1 MRPSIKTLIFVIPI
15 IIILGLASFCKKAE
29 KKESSNESAA
39 KPTPVSAMASP
50 AHPHTAAEH
59 SAHSST
65 AEASVSET
73 SAPAPELQLQPQ
85 HQHQLTGS
93 HESGPA
99 QLKDK
104 PSAKKTLYHC
114 PMHPN
119 YISDKPGECPICGMT
134 LVPIEEEK
142 HEEMSMEMP
151 EGTIQI
157 SPQKQKLLNLTF
169 GQAEYRNLAKTLQ
182 TVARFTYDETRL
194 AFINTKFPGWVE
206 ELSVDYTGRTVRKGE
221 PLFSIYSPELI
232 SAQEEYLLAI
242 KAKQLLQDSQTE
254 KSVSTD
260 QDGSRLLEASKRRL
274 LLWDLQEEQIKKLE
288 EVGRPFKSLTV
299 YSPLSGFVVEKN
311 ILKGQY
317 VMPGENLYKIA
328 DISKLWVLADIYE
341 QDIALI
347 QLGQETAIEVAAF
360 PGKQFSGKISYIF
373 PYLENE
379 TRTVQ
384 VRIELPNRDFKLKPE
399 MYGNIKVRVDLGK
412 RLTVPE
418 SSVIDS
424 GQRKL
429 VFVDRGNGYLEPRQ
443 IELGTAAGGYLEIL
457 KGLNAGERVATSAN
471 FLIDSESRLK
481 SALEKPHQH

>member
-1 MRPSIKTLIFVIPI
+1 MRPSIKTLIFILSL
-15 IIILGLASFCKKAE
+15 IIILGLASFCQKAE

-39 KPTPVSAMASP
+39 KSTPVSTMTSSTHQ
-50 AHPHTAAEH
+50 HPAAEH

-65 AEASVSET
+65 AETSVSEA
-73 SAPAPELQLQPQ
+73 SPPASELQPQHQ

-93 HESGPA
+93 PESTPA
-99 QLKDK
+99 QTKEK
-104 PSAKKTLYHC
+104 PSTKKTLYHC

-142 HEEMSMEMP
+142 HEEMSMEMA

-157 SPQKQKLLNLTF
+157 SPQKQQLLNLTF
-169 GQAEYRNLAKTLQ
+169 GQAEYRNLEKTIQ

-194 AFINTKFPGWVE
+194 AFINTKFPGWIE
-206 ELSVDYTGRTVRKGE
+206 DLLVDYTGRMVRRGE
-221 PLFSIYSPELI
+221 PLFSIYSPELV
-232 SAQEEYLLAI
+232 SAQEEYLLAL
-242 KAKQLLQDSQTE
+242 KAKQLLQADNSA
-254 KSVSTD
+254 
-260 QDGSRLLEASKRRL
+260 GSNQESLRLLEVSKRRL
-274 LLWDLQEEQIKKLE
+274 LLWDLKEEQIKKLE
-288 EVGRPFKSLTV
+288 ESGRPFKSLTI

-341 QDIALI
+341 QDIPLI
-347 QLGQETAIEVAAF
+347 QLGQETTIEVAAF

-379 TRTVQ
+379 TRTVK
-384 VRIELPNRDFKLKPE
+384 VRIELPNPDFKLKPE
-399 MYGNIKVRVDLGK
+399 MYGNINVRVDLGQ

-443 IELGTAAGGYLEIL
+443 VEVGITAGDYLEIL
-457 KGLNAGERVATSAN
+457 KGLNAGERVVTSAN

-481 SALEKPHQH
+481 SALRKTHQH

>member
-1 MRPSIKTLIFVIPI
+1 MRLSTKTFI
-15 IIILGLASFCKKAE
+15 IILSISLILGLAASCKKT
-29 KKESSNESAA
+29 KKNESAA
-39 KPTPVSAMASP
+39 KSTPASTITASA
-50 AHPHTAAEH
+50 HQHTTAEH

-65 AEASVSET
+65 EETPVSPASPPTSE
-73 SAPAPELQLQPQ
+73 PQ
-85 HQHQLTGS
+85 HQHQPQLTGS
-93 HESGPA
+93 PESTPA
-99 QLKDK
+99 QTKEK

-157 SPQKQKLLNLTF
+157 SPQKQQLLNLTF
-169 GQAEYRNLAKTLQ
+169 SQAEYRNLEKTIQ

-194 AFINTKFPGWVE
+194 AFINTKFPGWIE
-206 ELSVDYTGRTVRKGE
+206 ELSVDYTGRLVRKGE
-221 PLFSIYSPELI
+221 PLFSIYSPELV
-232 SAQEEYLLAI
+232 SAQEEYLLAL
-242 KAKQLLQDSQTE
+242 KAKQQLQESQTE

-260 QDGSRLLEASKRRL
+260 QDSDRLLEVSKRRL
-274 LLWDLQEEQIKKLE
+274 LLWDLKEEQIKKLE
-288 EVGRPFKSLTV
+288 ESGRPFKSLTI

-341 QDIALI
+341 QDIPLI
-347 QLGQETAIEVAAF
+347 QLGQETTIEVAAF

-379 TRTVQ
+379 TRTVK
-384 VRIELPNRDFKLKPE
+384 VRIELPNPDFKLKPE
-399 MYGNIKVRVDLGK
+399 MYGNIKVRVDLGQ

-418 SSVIDS
+418 SAVIDS

-443 IELGTAAGGYLEIL
+443 VEVGITAGDYLEIL
-457 KGLNAGERVATSAN
+457 KGLKAGDRVVTSAN

-481 SALEKPHQH
+481 SALKKTHQH